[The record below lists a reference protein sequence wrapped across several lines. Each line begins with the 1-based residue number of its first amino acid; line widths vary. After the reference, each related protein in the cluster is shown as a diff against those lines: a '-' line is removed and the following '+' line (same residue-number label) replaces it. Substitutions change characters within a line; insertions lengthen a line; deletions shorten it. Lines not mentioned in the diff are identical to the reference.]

1 MDRWG
6 NYHDQLVGND
16 VVVEYTYHY
25 GRAPRE
31 SISVTVI
38 TEDFHVYE
46 LDIIGETLESFCHE
60 HGLLTEELKQQIINE
75 VKRNASKMRF
85 EVNEERLRGASEEL
99 RRFVEELKQAYYC
112 SVYPY
117 HHFCRE

>member
-6 NYHDQLVGND
+6 NYHSKLVLGDD
-16 VVVEYTYHY
+16 VAVEYAYFY

-31 SISVTVI
+31 SLSVTVV
-38 TEDFHVYE
+38 TVDGLVYE
-46 LDIIGETLESFCHE
+46 FYTVELESFCKE
-60 HGLLTEELKQQIINE
+60 YGLLTEKMKQEILKE
-75 VKRNASKMRF
+75 VKREASRIRRF
-85 EVNEERLRGASEEL
+85 EVKNEEKLASEEL

>member
-6 NYHDQLVGND
+6 NYHSKLVLGD
-16 VVVEYTYHY
+16 DIAVEYAYHY

-31 SISVTVI
+31 SLSVTVV
-38 TEDFHVYE
+38 TVDGLVYE
-46 LDIIGETLESFCHE
+46 FYTVELESFCKE
-60 HGLLTEELKQQIINE
+60 YGLLTEELKQQIINE

-85 EVNEERLRGASEEL
+85 EVKNEERLRGASEEL